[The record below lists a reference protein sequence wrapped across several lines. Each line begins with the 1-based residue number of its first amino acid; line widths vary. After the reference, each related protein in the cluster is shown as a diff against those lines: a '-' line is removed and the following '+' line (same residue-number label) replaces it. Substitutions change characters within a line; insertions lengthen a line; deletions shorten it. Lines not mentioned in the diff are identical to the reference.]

1 MGKVYRLTL
10 MSQEEVPAIGFID
23 LLKEEKELG
32 IYSNEDI
39 ARSAMMDFVVRVLHR
54 PLEQLKQI
62 GHDYN
67 WKAFSVPG
75 IPSSRRERF
84 TIWVCWIDSNIE
96 ELIGE

>member
-1 MGKVYRLTL
+1 MGKVYRLAL
-10 MSQEEVPAIGFID
+10 MSQEEVPIIGFID

-32 IYSNEDI
+32 IYSNEDAAI
-39 ARSAMMDFVVRVLHR
+39 REMMEFVVRILHR
-54 PLEQLKQI
+54 PLEQLKLI

-84 TIWVCWIDSNIE
+84 TIVE

>member
-1 MGKVYRLTL
+1 MEKVYKLTL
-10 MSQEEVPAIGFID
+10 MSQEEVPIIGFID

-32 IYSNEDI
+32 VYSDEGAAI
-39 ARSAMMDFVVRVLHR
+39 RAMTEFVVHTLHR

-75 IPSSRRERF
+75 IPSSRHERF
-84 TIWVCWIDSNIE
+84 TIIE